1 MASATVAAVE
11 TGTGP
16 DPALPWLR
24 SYPPGV
30 DWDVRFPP
38 ETLPGMFDE
47 AVARFG
53 PRTCMDF
60 MGRRWSFTAMGALVD
75 SAAAG
80 FRRLGVAPGTRVGL
94 CLPNS
99 PFFIAAFFG
108 ALKAGAVVVNYS
120 PLYVEEELAFQ
131 AQDSG
136 TEVMVTVDLDPLLPR
151 VLSLL
156 DRPGSP
162 LKHVVACQFSSALP
176 MAKGLAFRV
185 LRRRSIAPLPR
196 GDERVVPFKL
206 LSRVAAPPACGAKPE
221 DVALLQYTGGTTG
234 VPKGVMLT
242 HANLCANVRQVLA
255 WNTGMREGE
264 ERVLAVLPF
273 FHIFALTAVM
283 IVAIARGST
292 LIALPRFD
300 FEAVMAA
307 IRRCRPT
314 AIPGVPTLFKA
325 LLDKGA
331 TAEDLSSLRSCV
343 SGGAPLP
350 MQVKEDFEAR
360 SGCSVTEG
368 YGLTEASPVCFS
380 NPSGEGNRPGTIG
393 LPIPATR
400 AEIRSLEDP
409 SRAVPLGEK
418 GELCVSGPQ
427 VMKGYWNRPEET
439 AAVLG
444 TDGFLRTGDVGI
456 MDADG
461 YVTLVDRIKDLILVS
476 GFNVYPRT
484 IEEALYRHPDV
495 AAATVVGMPDEY
507 RGEAPAAFVEPRPG
521 ASLTEDE
528 LRGFLKDKLSPVEMP
543 RLIEVRDA
551 LPRSPVGKLTK
562 TELRAEVLARAASA
576 SGTTVARAAAR

>member
-1 MASATVAAVE
+1 MGGATVAAV
-11 TGTGP
+11 GADAGP
-16 DPALPWLR
+16 DLDLPWLR

-30 DWDVRFPP
+30 DWDMPFPA
-38 ETLPGMFDE
+38 ETLPEMFDA

-53 PRTCMDF
+53 ARTCMDF
-60 MGRRWSFTAMGALVD
+60 MGRRWSFTQMGALVD

-80 FRRLGVAPGTRVGL
+80 FKRLGVEPGTRVGL

-99 PFFIAAFFG
+99 PFFVAAFFG

-131 AQDSG
+131 MRDSG

-151 VLSLL
+151 VLALL

-176 MAKGLAFRV
+176 MGKGLAFRV
-185 LRRRSIAPLPR
+185 LRRKSIAPVPR
-196 GDERVVPFKL
+196 GDGRVVPFKT
-206 LSRVAAPPACGAKPE
+206 LSGKATPPVCGARPG

-242 HANLCANVRQVLA
+242 HANLCANVRQSLA
-255 WNTGMREGE
+255 WNTAMREGE
-264 ERVLAVLPF
+264 ERILAVLPF
-273 FHIFALTAVM
+273 FHIYALTAVM
-283 IVAIARGST
+283 IVSIVRGST

-314 AIPGVPTLFKA
+314 MIPGVPTLFKA

-331 TAEDLSSLRSCV
+331 TKEDLSSLRSCV

-350 MQVKEDFEAR
+350 AQVKDDFEAR

-368 YGLTEASPVCFS
+368 YGLTEASPVCLS
-380 NPSGEGNRPGTIG
+380 NPPGEGNRAGTIG
-393 LPIPATR
+393 LPVPATR

-409 SRAVPLGEK
+409 SRALPVGEK
-418 GELCVSGPQ
+418 GELCIAGPQ
-427 VMKGYWNRPEET
+427 VMAGYWNRPEET

-444 TDGFLRTGDVGI
+444 ADGFLRTGDVGI
-456 MDADG
+456 MDQHG

-476 GFNVYPRT
+476 GFNVYPRA

-495 AAATVVGMPDEY
+495 AAVTVVGMPDEY

-521 ASLTEDE
+521 ATLTEE
-528 LRGFLKDKLSPVEMP
+528 ALRGFLKDKLSPVEMP

-551 LPRSPVGKLTK
+551 LPRSTVGKLTK
-562 TELRAEVLARAASA
+562 VELRAEVLQ
-576 SGTTVARAAAR
+576 RAAATAAAAQ

>member
-1 MASATVAAVE
+1 MGGATTAAAGSAAE
-11 TGTGP
+11 P
-16 DPALPWLR
+16 DGAMPWLR
-24 SYPPGV
+24 SYPTGV
-30 DWDVRFPP
+30 DWDVPLP
-38 ETLPGMFDE
+38 TETLPGMLDA

-53 PRTCMDF
+53 SRTCMDF
-60 MGRRWSFTAMGALVD
+60 MGRRWSFAAMGALVD

-80 FRRLGVAPGTRVGL
+80 FRRLGVTAGTRVGL

-99 PFFIAAFFG
+99 PFFVAAFFG

-131 AQDSG
+131 MQDSG

-151 VLSLL
+151 VLALL
-156 DRPGSP
+156 DRPASP

-176 MAKGLAFRV
+176 MGKGLAFRV

-196 GDERVVPFKL
+196 GDGRVVSFKA
-206 LSRVAAPPACGAKPE
+206 LSCRAEPPACEAKPG

-242 HANLCANVRQVLA
+242 HANLCANIRQVLA
-255 WNTGMREGE
+255 WNTAMREGE

-283 IVAIARGST
+283 NVAIARGSA

-307 IRRCRPT
+307 VRRCRPT
-314 AIPGVPTLFKA
+314 LIPGVPTLFKA

-331 TAEDLSSLRSCV
+331 TAEDLSSLRACI

-350 MQVKEDFEAR
+350 AQVKEDFEAR

-380 NPSGEGNRPGTIG
+380 NPPGEGNRAGTIG
-393 LPIPATR
+393 LPVPGTR
-400 AEIRSLEDP
+400 AEIRSLDDP
-409 SRAVPLGEK
+409 SRVLPLGEK

-427 VMKGYWNRPEET
+427 VMKGYWNRPEGT

-444 TDGFLRTGDVGI
+444 EDGFLRTGDVGI
-456 MDADG
+456 MDERG

-495 AAATVVGMPDEY
+495 AAVTVVGMPDEY

-521 ASLTEDE
+521 AILAEDA
-528 LRGFLKDKLSPVEMP
+528 LRLFLKDKLSPVEMP
-543 RLIEVRDA
+543 RLIEVRDS

-562 TELRAEVLARAASA
+562 TELRAEVLR
-576 SGTTVARAAAR
+576 RAAATAPAAAAQ

>member
-1 MASATVAAVE
+1 MGGATTAAAV
-11 TGTGP
+11 GP
-16 DPALPWLR
+16 AAEPDRAMPWLR
-24 SYPPGV
+24 SYPAGV
-30 DWDVRFPP
+30 DWDVPFPT
-38 ETLPGMFDE
+38 ETLPGMFE
-47 AVARFG
+47 AAVARFG
-53 PRTCMDF
+53 SRTCMDF
-60 MGRRWSFTAMGALVD
+60 MGRRWSFTAMGGLVD

-80 FRRLGVAPGTRVGL
+80 FRRLGVTGGTRVGL

-131 AQDSG
+131 MQDSG

-151 VLSLL
+151 VLALL
-156 DRPGSP
+156 DRPASP
-162 LKHVVACQFSSALP
+162 LKHVVACQFASALP
-176 MAKGLAFRV
+176 MGKSLAFQV
-185 LRRRSIAPLPR
+185 LRRRSIAPVPR
-196 GDERVVPFKL
+196 GDGRVVSFKT
-206 LSRVAAPPACGAKPE
+206 LSGIAEPPPAREAKPE

-242 HANLCANVRQVLA
+242 HANMCANIRQVLA
-255 WNTGMREGE
+255 WNTVLREGE

-283 IVAIARGST
+283 NVGIARGST
-292 LIALPRFD
+292 LVALPRFD

-307 IRRCRPT
+307 VRRCRPT
-314 AIPGVPTLFKA
+314 SMPGVPTLFKA

-331 TAEDLSSLRSCV
+331 TAEDLSSLRACI

-350 MQVKEDFEAR
+350 AQVKEDFEAR

-380 NPSGEGNRPGTIG
+380 NPPGEGNRAGTIG
-393 LPIPATR
+393 LPLPGTR
-400 AEIRSLEDP
+400 AEIRSLDDP
-409 SRAVPLGEK
+409 SRVMPLGER
-418 GELCVSGPQ
+418 GELCIAGPQ

-444 TDGFLRTGDVGI
+444 EDGFLRTGDVGI
-456 MDADG
+456 MDERG

-484 IEEALYRHPDV
+484 IEEALYRHPGV
-495 AAATVVGMPDEY
+495 AAVTVVGMPDEY
-507 RGEAPAAFVEPRPG
+507 RGEAPAAFVEQRPG
-521 ASLTEDE
+521 AILTEEE

-562 TELRAEVLARAASA
+562 TELRAEVLRRAA
-576 SGTTVARAAAR
+576 TAAAAAQ

>member
-1 MASATVAAVE
+1 MAGETAAVAALE
-11 TGTGP
+11 SDGP
-16 DPALPWLR
+16 GAAMPWLR

-30 DWDVRFPP
+30 SWDIGLPS
-38 ETLPGMFDE
+38 ETLPELFDA

-53 PRTCMDF
+53 QKTCLDF
-60 MGRRWSFTAMGALVD
+60 MGRRWTFAEMGALVD

-80 FRRLGVAPGTRVGL
+80 FRGLGVAPGTRVGL
-94 CLPNS
+94 HLPNS

-108 ALKAGAVVVNYS
+108 ALKAGAIVVNYS
-120 PLYVEEELAFQ
+120 PLYVEEELA
-131 AQDSG
+131 AQVADSG
-136 TEVMVTVDLDPLLPR
+136 TEVMVSIDLDPLLPR
-151 VLSLL
+151 ALALL

-185 LRRRSIAPLPR
+185 LRRKSVAAVPR
-196 GDERVVPFKL
+196 GDARVVPFKSL
-206 LSRVAAPPACGAKPE
+206 CGQPGTAGAAYAAKPE
-221 DVALLQYTGGTTG
+221 DVAVLQYTGGTTG

-242 HANLCANVRQVLA
+242 HANLCGNARQSIA
-255 WNTGMREGE
+255 WDTATREGE

-283 IVAIARGST
+283 IVAVARGNT
-292 LIALPRFD
+292 LVALPRFD

-314 AIPGVPTLFKA
+314 VLPGVPTLFKA

-331 TAEDLSSLRSCV
+331 TKEDLSSLRRCV
-343 SGGAPLP
+343 SGGAPMP
-350 MQVKEDFEAR
+350 AQVQSDFEAR

-368 YGLTEASPVCFS
+368 YGLTEASPVCFA
-380 NPSGEGNRPGTIG
+380 NPPGPGNRLGTIG
-393 LPIPATR
+393 LPVPGTR

-409 SRAVPLGEK
+409 SRALPGGEK
-418 GELCVSGPQ
+418 GELCVAGPQ
-427 VMKGYWNRPEET
+427 VMKGYWNRPADT

-444 TDGFLRTGDVGI
+444 ADGFLRTGDVGI

-476 GFNVYPRT
+476 GFNVYPRVV
-484 IEEALYRHPDV
+484 EEALYRHPDV

-507 RGEAPAAFVEPRPG
+507 QGEAPAAFVEPRPG
-521 ASLTEDE
+521 ATLAEE
-528 LRGFLKDKLSPVEMP
+528 ALREFLKDKLSSVEMP
-543 RLIEVRDA
+543 KLIEVRDA
-551 LPRSPVGKLTK
+551 LPRSNVGKLTK
-562 TELRAEVLARAASA
+562 TELRSEVLARASK
-576 SGTTVARAAAR
+576 GTAAA

>member
-1 MASATVAAVE
+1 M
-11 TGTGP
+11 
-16 DPALPWLR
+16 PWLK

-30 DWDVRFPP
+30 DWDVRLPP

-47 AVARFG
+47 AVSRFG

-60 MGRRWSFTAMGALVD
+60 MGRRWSFAAMGELVD

-80 FRRLGVAPGTRVGL
+80 FRRLGVTCGTRVGL
-94 CLPNS
+94 HLPNS
-99 PFFIAAFFG
+99 PFFVAAFFG
-108 ALKAGAVVVNYS
+108 ALKAGATVVNYS

-131 AQDSG
+131 MRDSG

-151 VLSLL
+151 ALALL

-176 MAKGLAFRV
+176 MGKGLAFRV
-185 LRRRSIAPLPR
+185 LRRKDIAPVPR
-196 GDERVVPFKL
+196 GDGRVVPFKT
-206 LSRVAAPPACGAKPE
+206 LSGRAEAPLCEAKPE
-221 DVALLQYTGGTTG
+221 DVAVLQYTGGTTG

-242 HANLCANVRQVLA
+242 HANLCANARQSMA
-255 WNTGMREGE
+255 WNTVLKEGE
-264 ERVLAVLPF
+264 ERILAVLPF

-283 IVAIARGST
+283 IVSVARGNT
-292 LIALPRFD
+292 LVALPRFD

-307 IRRCRPT
+307 IRRCKPT
-314 AIPGVPTLFKA
+314 VIPGVPTLFKA
-325 LLDKGA
+325 LVDKGA
-331 TAEDLSSLRSCV
+331 TKEDLQSLRSCV

-350 MQVKEDFEAR
+350 RQVQEDFEAL

-368 YGLTEASPVCFS
+368 YGLTEASPVCFA
-380 NPSGEGNRPGTIG
+380 NPPGEGNRPGTIG
-393 LPIPATR
+393 LPVPGTR

-409 SRAVPLGEK
+409 SRALPVGEK

-427 VMKGYWNRPEET
+427 VMEGYWNRPEET

-444 TDGFLRTGDVGI
+444 PDGFLRTGDVGI

-476 GFNVYPRT
+476 GFNVYPRA

-521 ASLTEDE
+521 ASLTEE
-528 LRGFLKDKLSPVEMP
+528 GLRGFLKDKLSPVEMP
-543 RLIEVRDA
+543 RLIEVREA
-551 LPRSPVGKLTK
+551 LPRSTVGKLTK
-562 TELRAEVLARAASA
+562 TELRAEVLARAAKGA
-576 SGTTVARAAAR
+576 TAVGVAAR

>member
-1 MASATVAAVE
+1 MRATAAEAKSAA
-11 TGTGP
+11 P
-16 DPALPWLR
+16 DGAMPWLG

-30 DWDVRFPP
+30 EWDVRFPP
-38 ETLPGMFDE
+38 ETLPALFDG

-53 PRTCMDF
+53 PKTCMDF
-60 MGRRWSFTAMGALVD
+60 MGRRWTFAQMGALVD
-75 SAAAG
+75 NAAAG
-80 FRRLGVAPGTRVGL
+80 FRRLGVMPGTRVGL

-99 PFFIAAFFG
+99 PFFVAAFFG

-120 PLYVEEELAFQ
+120 PLYVEEELAYQ
-131 AQDSG
+131 MQDSG

-151 VLSLL
+151 VLALL

-162 LKHVVACQFSSALP
+162 LKHAVACQFSSALP

-196 GDERVVPFKL
+196 GDGRVVPFKV
-206 LSRVAAPPACGAKPE
+206 LSCGAPPPVCEAKPE

-242 HANLCANVRQVLA
+242 HANLCANVRQSVA
-255 WNTGMREGE
+255 WNAALAEGE

-283 IVAIARGST
+283 LVSLARGNM
-292 LIALPRFD
+292 LVALPRFD
-300 FEAVMAA
+300 FEAVIAA

-314 AIPGVPTLFKA
+314 VIPGVPTLFKA

-331 TAEDLSSLRSCV
+331 TAEDLASLRSCV

-350 MQVKEDFEAR
+350 AQVKEDFER
-360 SGCSVTEG
+360 LSRCSVTEG

-380 NPSGEGNRPGTIG
+380 NPPGEGNRAGTIG
-393 LPIPATR
+393 VPVPGTR

-409 SRAVPLGEK
+409 SRALPLGEK
-418 GELCVSGPQ
+418 GELCIAGPQ

-444 TDGFLRTGDVGI
+444 ADGFLRTGDVGI
-456 MDADG
+456 MDERG

-495 AAATVVGMPDEY
+495 AAATVVGMPDDY

-521 ASLTEDE
+521 AALTEAA
-528 LRGFLKDKLSPVEMP
+528 LRAFLADKLSPVEMP
-543 RLIEVRDA
+543 RLIEVRDT

-562 TELRAEVLARAASA
+562 TELRAEVLRRAA
-576 SGTTVARAAAR
+576 TPAAAAQ